1 MKKNNKCVICKKEI
15 NKEDNIIKIA
25 GFLHHISC
33 ANELMSGI
41 NPKIIKNE
49 SEFTNRRDGK

>member
-1 MKKNNKCVICKKEI
+1 MKKNNKCVICKKKA
-15 NKEDNIIKIA
+15 NKEDNIIELA
-25 GFLHHISC
+25 GFLQHRSC
-33 ANELMSGI
+33 ADELMSSI